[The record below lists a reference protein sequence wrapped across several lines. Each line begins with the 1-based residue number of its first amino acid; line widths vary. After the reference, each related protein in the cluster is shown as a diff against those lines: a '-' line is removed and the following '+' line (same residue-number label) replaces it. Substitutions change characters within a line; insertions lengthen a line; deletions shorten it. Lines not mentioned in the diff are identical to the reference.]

1 MYNYKALAISFIAKD
16 CPVRF
21 KSTFHTLPNPPIPIT
36 YSNENELLL
45 IGY

>member
-1 MYNYKALAISFIAKD
+1 MYYYNAFAISFIAKD
-16 CPVRF
+16 YPVRF
-21 KSTFHTLPNPPIPIT
+21 KSTFQTLPNPPIPIT